1 MAESLGAS
9 FASSLPAFRPSV
21 CALVLR
27 ATFGGLQTEPTLN
40 FDVVFAAAASAAAA
54 AVYIVSKAKC
64 HYSQN
69 PCPRPQDSA
78 TPPPPLMQNE
88 PLFAFVHVRV

>member
-1 MAESLGAS
+1 MDESIEAS
-9 FASSLPAFRPSV
+9 TASDSDSTSSPASCIFSFCEHV

-27 ATFGGLQTEPTLN
+27 ATFGGLQQEPTLN
-40 FDVVFAAAASAAAA
+40 FDVVFAAA

-69 PCPRPQDSA
+69 PCPRPHS
-78 TPPPPLMQNE
+78 
-88 PLFAFVHVRV
+88 HVL